1 MNFTRVG
8 LNGENGAKSII
19 GGVSLDNDGL
29 VRDPV
34 GKDRGRCESGVSC
47 EIPSNTLASEVGK
60 GNHDVGIVGNEAAVE
75 VSETQKRLN
84 VLDFLWF
91 RPILDSLDFSG
102 RHLQTICGEDK
113 AKVLDRVDR
122 EKTFI
127 RADIKSVLSEAS
139 EYFSNMFFVFF
150 GIVRVNE
157 YVVKIDDDADIK

>member
-1 MNFTRVG
+1 MASF
-8 LNGENGAKSII
+8 
-19 GGVSLDNDGL
+19 
-29 VRDPV
+29 
-34 GKDRGRCESGVSC
+34 SC
-47 EIPSNTLASEVGK
+47 EIPSNTLASEAGK
-60 GNHDVGIVGNEAAVE
+60 RDHDVGIVGDEAAVE
-75 VSETQKRLN
+75 VSETQEGLN

-113 AKVLDRVDR
+113 AEVLDRVDR

-139 EYFSNMFFVFF
+139 EYFSNVFFVFF

-157 YVVKIDDDADIK
+157 DVVKIDDNADIK

>member
-1 MNFTRVG
+1 M
-8 LNGENGAKSII
+8 
-19 GGVSLDNDGL
+19 
-29 VRDPV
+29 
-34 GKDRGRCESGVSC
+34 
-47 EIPSNTLASEVGK
+47 SEVGK
-60 GNHDVGIVGNEAAVE
+60 RNHDVGIVGDEAAVE
-75 VSETQKRLN
+75 VSETQEGLN

-91 RPILDSLDFSG
+91 RPILDCLDFSG

-113 AKVLDRVDR
+113 TEVLDRVDR

-139 EYFSNMFFVFF
+139 EYFSNVFFVFF